1 MKATRSAA
9 AAAMFLALLLAASPL
24 PNSGA
29 APLPG
34 TARCGS
40 RLLLLLPCMAF
51 VEGAAGD
58 PTDACCDN
66 LVNLYRDEP
75 DCLCPLLAV
84 ALAMPPVN
92 RTLAL
97 RLPMLCRLNLT
108 DGSCSGI
115 RLERTFDDLK
125 LYA

>member
-1 MKATRSAA
+1 
-9 AAAMFLALLLAASPL
+9 MFLALLLAASPL
-24 PNSGA
+24 LNSGA

-34 TARCGS
+34 EAKCGG

-51 VEGAAGD
+51 VEGTAGD

-66 LVNLYRDEP
+66 LVNLYRDEA

-84 ALAMPPVN
+84 ALAMRPVN

-115 RLERTFDDLK
+115 RIERTFDDLK
-125 LYA
+125 LYAAKRSP

>member
-1 MKATRSAA
+1 MTATRSAA
-9 AAAMFLALLLAASPL
+9 VAMFLALLQLAASPL
-24 PNSGA
+24 LKSGA
-29 APLPG
+29 AALLPG
-34 TARCGS
+34 AAARCGG

-51 VEGAAGD
+51 VEGTGGD

-66 LVNLYRDEP
+66 LGNLYRDEP

-97 RLPMLCRLNLT
+97 RLPVLCRLNFT
-108 DGSCSGI
+108 AGSCSG
-115 RLERTFDDLK
+115 TS
-125 LYA
+125 

>member
-9 AAAMFLALLLAASPL
+9 VAMFLALLMAASPL
-24 PNSGA
+24 LNSGA

-34 TARCGS
+34 AAKCGG

-51 VEGAAGD
+51 VEGNAGD

-66 LVNLYRDEP
+66 LVNLYRDDP

-92 RTLAL
+92 RTLTL
-97 RLPMLCRLNLT
+97 QLPVLCRLNLT
-108 DGSCSGI
+108 AGSCSG
-115 RLERTFDDLK
+115 TC
-125 LYA
+125 